1 MGIISDRKRDAILR
15 TLQASE
21 IAGIRAILVEAI
33 SEEAKYFYEKC
44 GFTASPLAPMTLMI
58 TVNDAISSFKMIGK
72 VISGR
77 YQIIQNLGS
86 GGFGQTFLAEDLQL
100 PDHHKC
106 VVKRLQPTS
115 NDTFVLEIASRL
127 FETEARVL
135 HKLGS
140 HDRIPRLLAHFE
152 EKREFY
158 LVQELI
164 DGDELTNEIISN
176 ERSADGYA
184 VGRMNEA
191 TAIAFLIDV
200 LETLVFVHQQG
211 AIHRDIKPANLMRRR
226 NDGKLVLIDFGAVKQ
241 VGTAV
246 VSNTGSQVGS
256 TIAIGT
262 DGYMP
267 NEQAIGKPRPC
278 SDLYAVGAIAVQG
291 LTGIAP
297 NLLSENLETG
307 ELAWRKSPDHA
318 ALKYRAN
325 VSDELAMIIDKLVKY
340 DFRDRY
346 QSAEAVL
353 TDLRKLASPIAP
365 TILSTTALP
374 TTVQTNFQGL
384 ASAFNPNDDV
394 ATTVSSKVSLM
405 DHLQFSH
412 KNRLVLIAVGII
424 SAIAAIGIVLWLRP
438 SSVKYLF
445 LSERAISDSDVANK
459 SATELDIMRN
469 EVFARYGRRFK
480 DPELQ
485 SYFNMQPWYKPI
497 YEPDKFPEGLL
508 TQTEQQNLE
517 YIRDF
522 QTRISQKPNCDYTK
536 RLISDPNPP
545 INVRQGS
552 GVDFAIVG
560 KLDNG
565 TQITVQ
571 SEKQGWL
578 QISAPIAGWVAA
590 NRTKPICL

>member
-1 MGIISDRKRDAILR
+1 
-15 TLQASE
+15 
-21 IAGIRAILVEAI
+21 
-33 SEEAKYFYEKC
+33 
-44 GFTASPLAPMTLMI
+44 
-58 TVNDAISSFKMIGK
+58 MIGK

-77 YQIIQNLGS
+77 YQIIQALGN
-86 GGFGQTFLAEDLQL
+86 GGFGETFLAEDLQL
-100 PDHHKC
+100 PDHQKC

-115 NDTFVLEIASRL
+115 SDTFVLEIASRL

-152 EKREFY
+152 EDHQFY

-164 DGDELTNEIISN
+164 DGFELTNEIISI
-176 ERSADGYA
+176 ERAADGYP
-184 VGRMNEA
+184 VGRMNESQ
-191 TAIAFLIDV
+191 AIAFLIDV
-200 LETLVFVHQQG
+200 LETLIFVHQQG

-226 NDGKLVLIDFGAVKQ
+226 TDGKLVLIDFGAVKQ

-246 VSNTGSQVGS
+246 VSAIGS

-291 LTGIAP
+291 LTGVAP

-307 ELAWRKSPDHA
+307 ELAWRTSPNHA

-325 VSDELAMIIDKLVKY
+325 VSDELATIIDKLVKY

-346 QSAEAVL
+346 QSAEVVL
-353 TDLRKLASPIAP
+353 TDLRKLAPPIAP
-365 TILSTTALP
+365 TILSTT
-374 TTVQTNFQGL
+374 VQANFQGL
-384 ASAFNPNDDV
+384 VTAFNPNDDV
-394 ATTVSSKVSLM
+394 ATAVSSKVSAM
-405 DHLQFSH
+405 DHRQLSY
-412 KNRLVLIAVGII
+412 KNPLMMISVGIV
-424 SAIAAIGIVLWLRP
+424 SAIAVMGIVMWFWLRP
-438 SSVKYLF
+438 SPTIKNELNISAGLPSPKYLF
-445 LSERAISDSDVANK
+445 LSERAIGDQDLANK
-459 SATELDIMRN
+459 SAFELDIMRN

-497 YEPDKFPEGLL
+497 YEPDKFPEDLL
-508 TQTEQQNLE
+508 TTTEIKNVQYL
-517 YIRDF
+517 RDF
-522 QTRISQKPNCDYTK
+522 QERFDRNSNTLQSNPSNISNSLCDYTK

-545 INVRQGS
+545 INVREDA

-590 NRTKPICL
+590 NRTKPMCL

>member
-1 MGIISDRKRDAILR
+1 
-15 TLQASE
+15 
-21 IAGIRAILVEAI
+21 
-33 SEEAKYFYEKC
+33 
-44 GFTASPLAPMTLMI
+44 
-58 TVNDAISSFKMIGK
+58 MIGK

-77 YQIIQNLGS
+77 YQIIQALGN
-86 GGFGQTFLAEDLQL
+86 GGFGETFLAEDLQL
-100 PDHHKC
+100 PDHQKC

-115 NDTFVLEIASRL
+115 SDTFVLEIASRL

-152 EKREFY
+152 EDHQFY

-164 DGDELTNEIISN
+164 DGYELTNEIISI
-176 ERSADGYA
+176 ERAADGYP
-184 VGRMNEA
+184 VGRMNESQ
-191 TAIAFLIDV
+191 AIAFLIDV
-200 LETLVFVHQQG
+200 LETLIFVHQQG

-226 NDGKLVLIDFGAVKQ
+226 TDGKLVLIDFGAVKQ

-246 VSNTGSQVGS
+246 VSAIGS

-291 LTGIAP
+291 LTGVAP

-307 ELAWRKSPDHA
+307 ELAWRTSPNHA

-325 VSDELAMIIDKLVKY
+325 VSDELATIIDKLVKY

-346 QSAEAVL
+346 QSAEVVL
-353 TDLRKLASPIAP
+353 TDLRKLAPPIAP
-365 TILSTTALP
+365 TILSTT
-374 TTVQTNFQGL
+374 VQANFQGL
-384 ASAFNPNDDV
+384 VTAFNPNDDV
-394 ATTVSSKVSLM
+394 ATAVSSKVSAM
-405 DHLQFSH
+405 DHRQLSY
-412 KNRLVLIAVGII
+412 KNPLMMISVGIV
-424 SAIAAIGIVLWLRP
+424 SAIAVMGIVMWFWLRP
-438 SSVKYLF
+438 SPTIKNELNISAGLPSPKYLF
-445 LSERAISDSDVANK
+445 LSERAIGDQDLANK
-459 SATELDIMRN
+459 SAFELDIMRN

-497 YEPDKFPEGLL
+497 YEPDKFPEDLL
-508 TQTEQQNLE
+508 TTTEIKNVQYL
-517 YIRDF
+517 RDF
-522 QTRISQKPNCDYTK
+522 QERFDRNSNTLQSNPSNISNSLCDYTK

-545 INVRQGS
+545 INVREDA

-590 NRTKPICL
+590 NRTKPMCL

>member
-1 MGIISDRKRDAILR
+1 
-15 TLQASE
+15 
-21 IAGIRAILVEAI
+21 
-33 SEEAKYFYEKC
+33 
-44 GFTASPLAPMTLMI
+44 
-58 TVNDAISSFKMIGK
+58 MIGK

-77 YQIIQNLGS
+77 YQIIQALGN
-86 GGFGQTFLAEDLQL
+86 GGFGETFLAEDLQL
-100 PDHHKC
+100 PDHQKC

-115 NDTFVLEIASRL
+115 SDTFVLEIASRL

-152 EKREFY
+152 EDHQFY

-164 DGDELTNEIISN
+164 DGYELTNEIISI
-176 ERSADGYA
+176 ERAADGYP
-184 VGRMNEA
+184 VGRMNESQ
-191 TAIAFLIDV
+191 AIAFLIDV
-200 LETLVFVHQQG
+200 LETLIFVHQQG

-226 NDGKLVLIDFGAVKQ
+226 TDGKLVLIDFGAVKQ

-246 VSNTGSQVGS
+246 VSAIGS

-291 LTGIAP
+291 LTGVAP

-307 ELAWRKSPDHA
+307 ELAWRISPNHA

-346 QSAEAVL
+346 QSAEVVL
-353 TDLRKLASPIAP
+353 TDLRKLAPPIAP
-365 TILSTTALP
+365 TILSTT
-374 TTVQTNFQGL
+374 VQANFQGL
-384 ASAFNPNDDV
+384 VTAFNPNDDV
-394 ATTVSSKVSLM
+394 ATAVSSKVSAM
-405 DHLQFSH
+405 DHRQLSH
-412 KNRLVLIAVGII
+412 KNPLMMISVGIV
-424 SAIAAIGIVLWLRP
+424 SAIAVMGIVMWFWLRP
-438 SSVKYLF
+438 SPTIKNELNISAGLPSPKYLF
-445 LSERAISDSDVANK
+445 LSERAIGDQDLANK
-459 SATELDIMRN
+459 SAFELDIMRN

-497 YEPDKFPEGLL
+497 YEHDKFPEDLL
-508 TQTEQQNLE
+508 TTTE
-517 YIRDF
+517 I
-522 QTRISQKPNCDYTK
+522 K
-536 RLISDPNPP
+536 
-545 INVRQGS
+545 NVQ
-552 GVDFAIVG
+552 
-560 KLDNG
+560 
-565 TQITVQ
+565 
-571 SEKQGWL
+571 
-578 QISAPIAGWVAA
+578 
-590 NRTKPICL
+590 

>member
-1 MGIISDRKRDAILR
+1 
-15 TLQASE
+15 
-21 IAGIRAILVEAI
+21 
-33 SEEAKYFYEKC
+33 
-44 GFTASPLAPMTLMI
+44 
-58 TVNDAISSFKMIGK
+58 MIGK

-100 PDHHKC
+100 PDHQKC

-115 NDTFVLEIASRL
+115 SDTFVLEIASRL

-152 EKREFY
+152 EHREFY

-164 DGDELTNEIISN
+164 DGDELTNEIISI
-176 ERSADGYA
+176 ERSADGYP
-184 VGRMNEA
+184 VGRMNESQ
-191 TAIAFLIDV
+191 AIAFLIDV

-226 NDGKLVLIDFGAVKQ
+226 SDRKLVLIDFGAVKQ

-246 VSNTGSQVGS
+246 VSNGSNIGS

-291 LTGIAP
+291 LTGVVP

-307 ELAWRKSPDHA
+307 ELAWRESPDHA
-318 ALKYRAN
+318 ALKYRAH
-325 VSDELAMIIDKLVKY
+325 VSDELAIIIDKLIKY

-346 QSAEAVL
+346 QSASAVL
-353 TDLRKLASPIAP
+353 IDLRKLASPIAA
-365 TILSTTALP
+365 TVIS
-374 TTVQTNFQGL
+374 TTVQTNFQEL
-384 ASAFNPNDDV
+384 TSFNPNDEF
-394 ATTVSSKVSLM
+394 ATKISSKVSLI
-405 DHLQFSH
+405 DRLQFSR
-412 KNRLVLIAVGII
+412 KNRLVMLSVGIV
-424 SAIAAIGIVLWLRP
+424 SAIAIIGIVMWLWLRP

-445 LSERAISDSDVANK
+445 LSERTISDSDVANK
-459 SATELDIMRN
+459 SAVELDFMRN
-469 EVFARYGRRFK
+469 EVLARYGRRFK

-485 SYFNMQPWYKPI
+485 SYFNLQPWYKPI
-497 YEPDKFPEGLL
+497 YEPDQFPEELL
-508 TQTEQQNLE
+508 TPTEQRNLE

-522 QTRISQKPNCDYTK
+522 QTRISQKSSCDYTK

-545 INVRQGS
+545 LNVREGA

-578 QISAPIAGWVAA
+578 KISAPIAGWVAA

>member
-1 MGIISDRKRDAILR
+1 ML
-15 TLQASE
+15 
-21 IAGIRAILVEAI
+21 
-33 SEEAKYFYEKC
+33 
-44 GFTASPLAPMTLMI
+44 
-58 TVNDAISSFKMIGK
+58 GK

-77 YQIIQNLGS
+77 YKIIQNLGS

-106 VVKRLQPTS
+106 VVKRLQPSS

-152 EKREFY
+152 EHREFY

-164 DGDELTNEIISN
+164 DGDELTNEIISI
-176 ERSADGYA
+176 ERSADGYP
-184 VGRMNEA
+184 VGRMHEA
-191 TAIAFLIDV
+191 TAIAFLRDV
-200 LETLVFVHQQG
+200 LEILVFVHQQG
-211 AIHRDIKPANLMRRR
+211 AIHRDLKPANLMRRR
-226 NDGKLVLIDFGAVKQ
+226 CDRKLVLIDFGAVKQ

-246 VSNTGSQVGS
+246 ASNGSNIGS

-278 SDLYAVGAIAVQG
+278 SDLYAAGAIAVQG

-307 ELAWRKSPDHA
+307 ELAWRKSPEHA
-318 ALKYRAN
+318 SLKYRAH
-325 VSDELAMIIDKLVKY
+325 VSDELAEIIDKLIKY

-353 TDLRKLASPIAP
+353 TDLRKLASPIAA
-365 TILSTTALP
+365 TVISTTVP
-374 TTVQTNFQGL
+374 TNFQAL
-384 ASAFNPNDDV
+384 TSVFNPNDEV
-394 ATTVSSKVSLM
+394 ATKVSSKISLM
-405 DHLQFSH
+405 DRLQFSH
-412 KNRLVLIAVGII
+412 KNRLVMIAVGIV
-424 SAIAAIGIVLWLRP
+424 SAIAIIGIFMWLWLRP

-445 LSERAISDSDVANK
+445 LSERTISDHDVASK
-459 SATELDIMRN
+459 SAIELDVMRN

-480 DPELQ
+480 EPELQ
-485 SYFNMQPWYKPI
+485 SYFNTQPWYKPI
-497 YEPDKFPEGLL
+497 YEPDQFPDGLL
-508 TQTEQQNLE
+508 TPTEQQNLE

-522 QTRISQKPNCDYTK
+522 QTRVAQKANSCDYTK

-545 INVRQGS
+545 LNVRQGA

-590 NRTKPICL
+590 NRTKPMCL

>member
-1 MGIISDRKRDAILR
+1 
-15 TLQASE
+15 
-21 IAGIRAILVEAI
+21 
-33 SEEAKYFYEKC
+33 
-44 GFTASPLAPMTLMI
+44 
-58 TVNDAISSFKMIGK
+58 MIGK

-77 YQIIQNLGS
+77 YQIIQSLGS

-100 PDHHKC
+100 PDHQKC
-106 VVKRLQPTS
+106 VVKRLQPAS

-164 DGDELTNEIISN
+164 DGYELTNEIIST
-176 ERSADGYA
+176 ERSADGYP

-246 VSNTGSQVGS
+246 VANGSNIGS

-307 ELAWRKSPDHA
+307 ELAWRESPDHA

-365 TILSTTALP
+365 TILSTP
-374 TTVQTNFQGL
+374 VQTNLQTNVQTNLQELSSGFH
-384 ASAFNPNDDV
+384 PNDDL
-394 ATTVSSKVSLM
+394 ATTVSSKASLM

-412 KNRLVLIAVGII
+412 QNRLVLIAVGII
-424 SAIAAIGIVLWLRP
+424 SAIAAIGIVMWLRP

-445 LSERAISDSDVANK
+445 LSERAISDSDVVNK
-459 SATELDIMRN
+459 SAIELEMMRN

-480 DPELQ
+480 EPELQ

-508 TQTEQQNLE
+508 TPTEQRNLE
-517 YIRDF
+517 YIQDF

-536 RLISDPNPP
+536 RIISDPNPP
-545 INVRQGS
+545 INVRQDA
-552 GVDFAIVG
+552 GVEFAIVG

>member
-1 MGIISDRKRDAILR
+1 ML
-15 TLQASE
+15 
-21 IAGIRAILVEAI
+21 
-33 SEEAKYFYEKC
+33 
-44 GFTASPLAPMTLMI
+44 
-58 TVNDAISSFKMIGK
+58 GK

-77 YQIIQNLGS
+77 YKIIQNLGS

-100 PDHHKC
+100 PDRHKC
-106 VVKRLQPTS
+106 VVKRLQPAS
-115 NDTFVLEIASRL
+115 NDTFMLEIASRL
-127 FETEARVL
+127 FETRVL

-152 EKREFY
+152 EHREFY

-164 DGDELTNEIISN
+164 DGDELTNEIISI
-176 ERSADGYA
+176 ERSADGYP

-191 TAIAFLIDV
+191 QAIAFLRDV
-200 LETLVFVHQQG
+200 LEILVFVHQQG
-211 AIHRDIKPANLMRRR
+211 AIHRDLKPANLMRRR
-226 NDGKLVLIDFGAVKQ
+226 SDRKLVLIDFGAVKQ

-246 VSNTGSQVGS
+246 VSNGSNIGS

-278 SDLYAVGAIAVQG
+278 SDLYAAGAIAVQG
-291 LTGIAP
+291 LTGVMP

-307 ELAWRKSPDHA
+307 ELAWRESPDHA

-325 VSDELAMIIDKLVKY
+325 VSDEFAEIIDKLIKY

-346 QSAEAVL
+346 QSASAVL
-353 TDLRKLASPIAP
+353 TDLRKLASPIAA
-365 TILSTTALP
+365 TVIS
-374 TTVQTNFQGL
+374 TTVQTHYQEL
-384 ASAFNPNDDV
+384 TSFNPNDQV
-394 ATTVSSKVSLM
+394 ATIAPSKISLM
-405 DHLQFSH
+405 DRLKFSH
-412 KNRLVLIAVGII
+412 KNRLVMISVGIV
-424 SAIAAIGIVLWLRP
+424 SAIAIIGIVIWLWLRP

-445 LSERAISDSDVANK
+445 LSERAISDRDVANK
-459 SATELDIMRN
+459 SAIELDVMRN

-480 DPELQ
+480 EPELQ
-485 SYFNMQPWYKPI
+485 SYFDIQPWYKPI
-497 YEPDKFPEGLL
+497 YEPDQFPEGLL
-508 TQTEQQNLE
+508 TPTEQRNLE

-522 QTRISQKPNCDYTK
+522 QTRISQKSSCDYTK
-536 RLISDPNPP
+536 RLISDPHPP
-545 INVRQGS
+545 LNVRQGA
-552 GVDFAIVG
+552 GVTFAIVG

-571 SEKQGWL
+571 GEKGGWL
-578 QISAPIAGWVAA
+578 QISAPIAGWIAA

>member
-1 MGIISDRKRDAILR
+1 
-15 TLQASE
+15 
-21 IAGIRAILVEAI
+21 
-33 SEEAKYFYEKC
+33 
-44 GFTASPLAPMTLMI
+44 
-58 TVNDAISSFKMIGK
+58 
-72 VISGR
+72 
-77 YQIIQNLGS
+77 
-86 GGFGQTFLAEDLQL
+86 LAEDLQL
-100 PDHHKC
+100 PDHQKC

-115 NDTFVLEIASRL
+115 SDTFVLEIASRL

-152 EKREFY
+152 EDHQFY

-164 DGDELTNEIISN
+164 DGYELTNEIISI
-176 ERSADGYA
+176 ERSADGYPI
-184 VGRMNEA
+184 GRMNEA
-191 TAIAFLIDV
+191 QAIAFLIDV

-226 NDGKLVLIDFGAVKQ
+226 TDGKLVLIDFGAVKQ

-246 VSNTGSQVGS
+246 VSAIGS
-256 TIAIGT
+256 TVAIGT

-291 LTGIAP
+291 LTGVAP

-307 ELAWRKSPDHA
+307 ELAWRTSPNHA

-325 VSDELAMIIDKLVKY
+325 VNDELATIIDKLVKY

-346 QSAEAVL
+346 QSAEVVL
-353 TDLRKLASPIAP
+353 TDLRKLAPPIAP
-365 TILSTTALP
+365 TILSTT
-374 TTVQTNFQGL
+374 VQANFQGL
-384 ASAFNPNDDV
+384 VTAFNPNDDV
-394 ATTVSSKVSLM
+394 ATAVSSKVSAM
-405 DHLQFSH
+405 DHRRLSY
-412 KNRLVLIAVGII
+412 KNPLMMISVGIV
-424 SAIAAIGIVLWLRP
+424 SAIAFMGIVMWFWLRP
-438 SSVKYLF
+438 SPTIKNELNISAGLPSPKYLF
-445 LSERAISDSDVANK
+445 LSERAIGDQDLANK
-459 SATELDIMRN
+459 SAFELDIMRN

-497 YEPDKFPEGLL
+497 YEPDKFPEDLL
-508 TQTEQQNLE
+508 TTTEIKNVQYL
-517 YIRDF
+517 RDF
-522 QTRISQKPNCDYTK
+522 QDRFDRNSNTLQSNPSNISNSLCDYTK

-545 INVRQGS
+545 INVREDA

-590 NRTKPICL
+590 NRTKPMCL

>member
-1 MGIISDRKRDAILR
+1 
-15 TLQASE
+15 
-21 IAGIRAILVEAI
+21 
-33 SEEAKYFYEKC
+33 
-44 GFTASPLAPMTLMI
+44 
-58 TVNDAISSFKMIGK
+58 MIGK

-77 YQIIQNLGS
+77 YQIIKALGS
-86 GGFGQTFLAEDLQL
+86 GGFGETFLAKDLQL
-100 PDHHKC
+100 PDHQKC
-106 VVKRLQPTS
+106 VVKKLQPTS
-115 NDTFVLEIASRL
+115 SDTFVLEIAGRL

-152 EKREFY
+152 EKHQFY

-164 DGDELTNEIISN
+164 DGDELTNEIISI
-176 ERSADGYA
+176 ERAADGCP

-191 TAIAFLIDV
+191 QAIAFLIDV
-200 LETLVFVHQQG
+200 LEILVFVHQQG
-211 AIHRDIKPANLMRRR
+211 AIHRDLKPANLMRRR
-226 NDGKLVLIDFGAVKQ
+226 TDGKLVLIDFGAVKQ

-246 VSNTGSQVGS
+246 VSTIGS
-256 TIAIGT
+256 TVAIGT

-291 LTGIAP
+291 LTGVAP

-307 ELAWRKSPDHA
+307 ELAWRASPDLA

-346 QSAEAVL
+346 QSAEVVL
-353 TDLRKLASPIAP
+353 TDLRKLALPIAP
-365 TILSTTALP
+365 TILATTA
-374 TTVQTNFQGL
+374 QTASRGL
-384 ASAFNPNDDV
+384 VLAFNPNDDV
-394 ATTVSSKVSLM
+394 ATAVSSKVSVM
-405 DHLQFSH
+405 DHQQLSR
-412 KNRLVLIAVGII
+412 KTPLVMISVGIV
-424 SAIAAIGIVLWLRP
+424 SAIAIIMGIAMWFWLRP
-438 SSVKYLF
+438 VPTVKNELNISANLPSPKYLF
-445 LSERAISDSDVANK
+445 LSERAIGDQDLANK
-459 SATELDIMRN
+459 SALELDIMRN

-485 SYFNMQPWYKPI
+485 SYFNTQPWYKPI
-497 YEPDKFPEGLL
+497 YEADKFPEDLL
-508 TQTEQQNLE
+508 TATEIKNVNYLS
-517 YIRDF
+517 DF
-522 QTRISQKPNCDYTK
+522 QARFDRNSNSSQSNPTNTQNSLCDYTK
-536 RLISDPNPP
+536 RIISDPKPP
-545 INVRQGS
+545 INVREGA

>member
-1 MGIISDRKRDAILR
+1 
-15 TLQASE
+15 
-21 IAGIRAILVEAI
+21 
-33 SEEAKYFYEKC
+33 
-44 GFTASPLAPMTLMI
+44 
-58 TVNDAISSFKMIGK
+58 

-77 YQIIQNLGS
+77 YQIIQALGN
-86 GGFGQTFLAEDLQL
+86 GGFGETFLAEDLQL
-100 PDHHKC
+100 PDHQKC

-115 NDTFVLEIASRL
+115 SDTFVLEIASRL

-152 EKREFY
+152 EDHQFY

-164 DGDELTNEIISN
+164 DGYELTNEIISI
-176 ERSADGYA
+176 ERAADGYP
-184 VGRMNEA
+184 VGRMNESQ
-191 TAIAFLIDV
+191 AIAFLIDV
-200 LETLVFVHQQG
+200 LETLIFVHQQG

-226 NDGKLVLIDFGAVKQ
+226 TDGKLVLIDFGAVKQ

-246 VSNTGSQVGS
+246 VSAIGS

-291 LTGIAP
+291 LTGVAP

-307 ELAWRKSPDHA
+307 ELAWRTSPNHA

-325 VSDELAMIIDKLVKY
+325 VSDELATIIDKLVKY

-346 QSAEAVL
+346 QSAEVVL
-353 TDLRKLASPIAP
+353 TDLRKLAPPIAP
-365 TILSTTALP
+365 TILSTT
-374 TTVQTNFQGL
+374 VQANFQGL
-384 ASAFNPNDDV
+384 VTAFNPNDDV
-394 ATTVSSKVSLM
+394 ATAVSSKVSAM
-405 DHLQFSH
+405 DHRQLSY
-412 KNRLVLIAVGII
+412 KNPLMMISVGIV
-424 SAIAAIGIVLWLRP
+424 SAIAVMGIVMWFWLRP
-438 SSVKYLF
+438 SPTIKNELNISAGLPSPKYLF
-445 LSERAISDSDVANK
+445 LSERAIGDQDLANK
-459 SATELDIMRN
+459 SAFELDIMRN

-497 YEPDKFPEGLL
+497 YEPDKFPEDLL
-508 TQTEQQNLE
+508 TTTEIKNVQYL
-517 YIRDF
+517 RDF
-522 QTRISQKPNCDYTK
+522 QERFDRNSNTLQSNPSNISNSLCDYTK

-545 INVRQGS
+545 INVREDA

-590 NRTKPICL
+590 NRTKPMCL

>member
-1 MGIISDRKRDAILR
+1 
-15 TLQASE
+15 
-21 IAGIRAILVEAI
+21 
-33 SEEAKYFYEKC
+33 
-44 GFTASPLAPMTLMI
+44 
-58 TVNDAISSFKMIGK
+58 MIGK

-77 YQIIQNLGS
+77 YQIIQSLGG

-115 NDTFVLEIASRL
+115 NENFIWEIASRL

-135 HKLGS
+135 HKLGN
-140 HDRIPRLLAHFE
+140 HDRIPRLLAHFTE
-152 EKREFY
+152 AHEFY
-158 LVQELI
+158 LVQELV
-164 DGDELTNEIISN
+164 DGYDLTNEITSI

-191 TAIAFLIDV
+191 QAITFLIDV
-200 LETLVFVHQQG
+200 LEILTFVHQQG

-226 NDGKLVLIDFGAVKQ
+226 TDGRLVLIDFGAVKQ
-241 VGTAV
+241 VGTAIAA
-246 VSNTGSQVGS
+246 SAVGS
-256 TIAIGT
+256 TVAIGT

-278 SDLYAVGAIAVQG
+278 SDLYAVGAIAIQG
-291 LTGIAP
+291 LTGVAP

-307 ELAWRKSPDHA
+307 ELAWRQSPDHA
-318 ALKYRAN
+318 ALKYRAH
-325 VSDELAMIIDKLVKY
+325 VSDEFAGIIDKLVKY

-353 TDLRKLASPIAP
+353 IDLQKLKVPIAP
-365 TILSTTALP
+365 TVLS
-374 TTVQTNFQGL
+374 TTVQTNFPEL
-384 ASAFNPNDDV
+384 TSTFNLNDDV
-394 ATTVSSKVSLM
+394 ATRFSPIAAPQ
-405 DHLQFSH
+405 DHLQSVY
-412 KNRLVLIAVGII
+412 KNRLVLIAVGIV
-424 SAIAAIGIVLWLRP
+424 SAIAVMGATMFLRP
-438 SSVKYLF
+438 SPTIKNDVKITSSSPSAKYLF
-445 LSERAISDSDVANK
+445 LSERVINEQDLANK
-459 SATELDIMRN
+459 SALELDIMRN
-469 EVFARYGRRFK
+469 EVFARYGRRFQ

-485 SYFNMQPWYKPI
+485 SYFSSQPWYKPL
-497 YEPDKFPEGLL
+497 YAPDQFPEELL
-508 TQTEQQNLE
+508 TPIEMQNVT
-517 YIRDF
+517 YIREF
-522 QTRISQKPNCDYTK
+522 QSRTNPQYSSSQNTVNNLQNPQCDYTK
-536 RLISDPNPP
+536 RLVSDPQPP
-545 INVRQGS
+545 INVRQGA

-578 QISAPIAGWVAA
+578 QISAPIAGWIAA